1 MFLQK
6 YIGALED
13 KNFVKLWISQLLS
26 EPAGHMLNFLLA
38 IRIYQLTGNNFVV
51 SIFIVLVSIPPV
63 LFSSFAGVIADHVDR
78 KLVMVFSNLIRA
90 IVVLGFFLFHTV
102 PAVLLGLAFIIS
114 IVSQFFG
121 PTQSATIPTFAKRE
135 HLFQANSI
143 FLSTTYAS
151 FLIGYSLAGPLL
163 YHLGDKI
170 NFIILFTMYSLAMIA
185 NLSLPSLRFVLTQ
198 EEKVVIIKSFK
209 YVFRKI
215 IEGLK
220 IIKDTRAILY
230 SILQM
235 TFIFV
240 AERAIIGLA
249 PDIAQKYLHFKID
262 EISYYLIIPIGLGAL
277 VGALFVNRIK
287 KYFPRRKIIN
297 WGLTFAGVSLVLL
310 PFYYLAYDLF
320 GRLGMLSYI
329 ILLCILTGFTD
340 VCVIVT
346 AQTLIHETSYD
357 GSRGRIFGNLIAFMN
372 VISIP
377 VILLVGLAANY
388 YAATYVIGTV
398 GVLLTLAGLTSR
410 FFYKRSL
417 RLLARNIKT

>member
-6 YIGALED
+6 YLGVLEE
-13 KNFVKLWISQLLS
+13 KNFVKLWVSQLLS

-38 IRIYQLTGNNFVV
+38 IRIYQLTGNNFIV

-90 IVVLGFFLFHTV
+90 IVVLGFFLFHEVTV
-102 PAVLLGLAFIIS
+102 VLLGLAFIIS

-121 PTQSATIPTFAKRE
+121 PTQSATIPTFTRRE

-163 YHLGDKI
+163 YHLGDRI
-170 NFIILFTMYSLAMIA
+170 NFIILFTMYCLAMIS
-185 NLSLPSLRFVLTQ
+185 NLSLPSLKFTLTQ
-198 EEKVVIIKSFK
+198 EEKIVIIKSFK

-215 IEGLK
+215 VEGLK

-235 TFIFV
+235 TFIFA

-249 PDIAQKYLHFKID
+249 PDIAQKYLHFKVD

-277 VGALFVNRIK
+277 VGA
-287 KYFPRRKIIN
+287 
-297 WGLTFAGVSLVLL
+297 
-310 PFYYLAYDLF
+310 
-320 GRLGMLSYI
+320 
-329 ILLCILTGFTD
+329 
-340 VCVIVT
+340 
-346 AQTLIHETSYD
+346 
-357 GSRGRIFGNLIAFMN
+357 
-372 VISIP
+372 
-377 VILLVGLAANY
+377 
-388 YAATYVIGTV
+388 
-398 GVLLTLAGLTSR
+398 
-410 FFYKRSL
+410 
-417 RLLARNIKT
+417 